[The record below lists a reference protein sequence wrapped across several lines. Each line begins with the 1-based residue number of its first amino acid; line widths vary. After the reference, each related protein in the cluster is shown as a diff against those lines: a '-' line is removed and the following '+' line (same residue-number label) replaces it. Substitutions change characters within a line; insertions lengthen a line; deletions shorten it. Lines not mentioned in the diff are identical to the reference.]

1 MSNFIP
7 ASNSAT
13 LSQLCA
19 ASLRANGDLISA
31 ILKDFP
37 AEHLDAIDRV
47 LAGGGSVG
55 IETLVDGKAKNTIH
69 LVAIERE
76 GARRVFSTVAQPDQ
90 PGGSH

>member
-1 MSNFIP
+1 MTNFIP
-7 ASNSAT
+7 TTDAAT

-37 AEHLDAIDRV
+37 KEQLDAIDRV

-55 IETLVDGKAKNTIH
+55 IETLVDSKAKNTIH